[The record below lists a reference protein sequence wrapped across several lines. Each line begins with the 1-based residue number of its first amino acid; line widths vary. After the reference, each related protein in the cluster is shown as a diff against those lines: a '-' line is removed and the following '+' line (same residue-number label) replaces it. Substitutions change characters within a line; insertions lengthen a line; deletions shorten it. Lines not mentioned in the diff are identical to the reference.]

1 MSSVSIVIA
10 SYNSAE
16 YLPATLASCLNQVV
30 PAREVIV
37 IDDGS
42 TDDTPAVCA
51 GFGDGITY
59 RRVENGGVSAARNL
73 GAKLATSDWILFLD
87 SDDVLLRTAISSLLG
102 RSGQVPSAG
111 VVYGMVLQRME
122 PPQEPR
128 LSGFDYCAGDPPLP
142 AQRNLYRC
150 AIITPG
156 SAIVRREVHQRVG
169 GFVSGYEPMEDRDY
183 WIKCGLLEPVAFC
196 DTAVLDKTWRPASAG
211 TQDAKR
217 IYRSLLSQVELRKW
231 CAERGIDF
239 SWAPDNAGFAR
250 EAVRQALFWKTP
262 AIMPPLLRKSA
273 ELGYRGF
280 WYYRARLALLKARF
294 SGGIPPEPAWLDTPI
309 GIR

>member
-1 MSSVSIVIA
+1 MPSVSIVIA

-30 PAREVIV
+30 PAREIIV

-51 GFGDGITY
+51 GFGDSITY

-73 GAKLATSDWILFLD
+73 GAKLASSDWILFLD
-87 SDDVLLRTAISSLLG
+87 SDDLLLQTAISSLLA
-102 RSGQVPSAG
+102 RSEQAPSAG

-156 SAIVRREVHQRVG
+156 SAIVRREVHLRVE

-183 WIKCGLLEPVAFC
+183 WIKCGLLKPVAFC

-217 IYRSLLSQVELRKW
+217 IYRSLLAQVALRKW
-231 CAERGIDF
+231 CKDRGIDF
-239 SWAPDNAGFAR
+239 SWAPKNAGFAR
-250 EAVRQALFWKTP
+250 EAIRQALFWKTP
-262 AIMPPLLRKSA
+262 AIMPALLRKA
-273 ELGYRGF
+273 DDLGYRGL
-280 WYYRARLALLKARF
+280 WYFRAQLELLKLRF
-294 SGGIPPEPAWLDTPI
+294 TGGIPTEPAWLNTPI

>member
-1 MSSVSIVIA
+1 MPSVSIVIA

-16 YLPATLASCLNQVV
+16 YLPATLVSCLNQVT
-30 PAREVIV
+30 PAREIIV

-51 GFGDGITY
+51 GFGESITY

-87 SDDVLLRTAISSLLG
+87 SDDVLLQTAVASLLA
-102 RSGQVPSAG
+102 RSEQVPSAG

-156 SAIVRREVHQRVG
+156 SAIVRREVHLRVE

-183 WIKCGLLEPVAFC
+183 WIKCGLLKPVAFC

-217 IYRSLLSQVELRKW
+217 IYRSLLAQVALRKW
-231 CAERGIDF
+231 CKERGIDF
-239 SWAPDNAGFAR
+239 SWAPKNAGFAR
-250 EAVRQALFWKTP
+250 EAIRQALFWKTP
-262 AIMPPLLRKSA
+262 AIMPALLRKA
-273 ELGYRGF
+273 DDLGYRGL
-280 WYYRARLALLKARF
+280 WYFRAQLELLKLRF
-294 SGGIPPEPAWLDTPI
+294 TGGIPPEPAWLNTPT